1 MQELTESVLRAGEPP
16 VTFWGLRSTEKKVHL
31 RTEGG
36 GLNATLEKGETAVPL
51 LEFEGRELD
60 RHNLFLPSV
69 NS

>member
-1 MQELTESVLRAGEPP
+1 MQELTGSVLRAGEPP
-16 VTFWGLRSTEKKVHL
+16 ATFWGLRGTEKKVCP

-36 GLNATLEKGETAVPL
+36 RLNATLEKGENTVPL

-60 RHNLFLPSV
+60 RHSLFLPSG